1 MGNNQLRKL
10 NIVSTMPKQRAKF
23 RRKLLINLDPGIAA
37 QRADLRYVTD
47 AQAGIRRQRSGK
59 GFVYLDP
66 NGRRI
71 RARLQLHRFK
81 SLVIPPAWEDVWICS
96 IPNGHLQ
103 VTGRDAKGRKQY
115 RYHPRWREVRDETK
129 YTRMLV
135 FGQSLPL
142 IRKRTEE
149 DMRLPGLPRRKVLA
163 TIVRLLEVTLIRV
176 GNEEYARTN
185 QSFGLTTMRNQHVEV
200 SGSTVRFEFQGKG
213 RKRHRVALNDRRL
226 ARIVQRCQEIPG
238 YELFQYL
245 DEEGQRQSVD
255 SSDVN
260 EYLKE
265 TTQEDFTA
273 KDFRTWAG
281 TLLAALALQEFEAF
295 DSNTQA
301 KRNIVAAIKSVAER
315 LGNTPSIC
323 RKCYI
328 HPAVIDSYLEGTML
342 QSLKQRTEQAIKE
355 ELKGLRPEE
364 AAVMGLLQQRFVR
377 EMEKDQRK
385 AS

>member
-1 MGNNQLRKL
+1 
-10 NIVSTMPKQRAKF
+10 MPKKRPKP
-23 RRKLLINLDPGIAA
+23 RKKIPINVDPGVSA
-37 QRADLRYVTD
+37 QQAGLRYVTD
-47 AQAGIRRQRSGK
+47 AQPGIRRQRTDK
-59 GFVYLDP
+59 RFVYIGPD
-66 NGRRI
+66 GKRI
-71 RARLQLHRFK
+71 RDRHQLNRFR
-81 SLVIPPAWEDVWICS
+81 SLVIPPAWEDVWICP

-103 VTGRDAKGRKQY
+103 VTGRDTKGRKQY

-135 FGQSLPL
+135 FGEFLPL
-142 IRKRTEE
+142 IRKQTDE

-176 GNEEYARTN
+176 GNEEYARSN
-185 QSFGLTTMRNQHVEV
+185 QSFGLTTMRDQHADV

-213 RKRHRVALNDRRL
+213 KKRHSVALNDRRL
-226 ARIVQRCQEIPG
+226 ARTVQRCQEIAG

-245 DEEGQRQSVD
+245 DEDGQRQSVD

-260 EYLKE
+260 EYLKQI
-265 TTQEDFTA
+265 TQQEFTA

-281 TLLAALALQEFEAF
+281 TVLAALALQEFEAF

-342 QSLKQRTEQAIKE
+342 ESLKQRTEQEIRGA
-355 ELKGLRPEE
+355 LKGLQPEE
-364 AAVMGLLQQRFVR
+364 AAVMGLLQQRLVR